1 MQFVRQLL
9 LLSVWLLPALS
20 LRAQDKP
27 ALTFE
32 NLGLKNNYRVV
43 FEQWDETNHFA
54 SGALEISNNENDV
67 VHTRIP
73 FTADVKTDTKDKKTE
88 VLTVRCTALELFFP
102 PANKKDPYPSLTW
115 KLTNRKS
122 KDAKLKASLWAYGK
136 NAWALDELDLD
147 KAEEKK

>member
-1 MQFVRQLL
+1 MKFFHPSLFLCLL
-9 LLSVWLLPALS
+9 LCAILPAH
-20 LRAQDKP
+20 AEDNKP

-43 FEQWDETNHFA
+43 FEQWDDANHFA

-73 FTADVKTDTKDKKTE
+73 FTADVKTDAKDKKTE

-115 KLTNRKS
+115 KLTNRKA
-122 KDAKLKASLWAYGK
+122 KEAKLKASFWTFGK
-136 NAWALDELDLD
+136 SAWMLDEMELD
-147 KAEEKK
+147 KSEK